1 MKRLGLAVCTTI
13 ALLMSLTACSRAA
26 SRVPL
31 TSADA
36 NAKPTTL
43 VTIGG
48 SATEG
53 DGVPDRY
60 RQAWPYLLFHEA
72 FPLSTSLVNAALDGA
87 TVANAPVEQVP
98 VAQEVKPDVVAVWL
112 GADDLSGHS
121 PVGQFAAGL
130 RTVIEDLRAAGVH
143 RILVADLPSAYG
155 DVSPYDAAIR
165 DVVRSTKTT
174 LVDIQDAAITI
185 APGDR
190 FAAQPD
196 VASQRV
202 IADAFEQG
210 LRATP

>member
-1 MKRLGLAVCTTI
+1 MKRLGWPACTACVLLISLA
-13 ALLMSLTACSRAA
+13 ACSRSA

-31 TSADA
+31 ISAEA
-36 NAKPTTL
+36 NAKATTL

-72 FPLSTSLVNAALDGA
+72 FALSTSLVNAALDGA
-87 TVANAPVEQVP
+87 TVANAPAEQVP
-98 VAQEVKPDVVAVWL
+98 VAREVKPDVVAVWL
-112 GADDLSGHS
+112 GADDLAGHT

-155 DVSPYDAAIR
+155 NVSPYDAAIR

-174 LVDIQDAAITI
+174 LVDIQDAAITL

-196 VASQRV
+196 VASQQV
-202 IADAFEQG
+202 IAAAFEQA
-210 LRATP
+210 LHATP